1 MRKKGILF
9 TVFLFLF
16 PVVILKAQELISNKS
31 VTGVCY
37 AGNRVNRIYIPP
49 PKSFRTKSD
58 SKGGGKIF
66 VIYSGFS
73 SEPKTAVEYAVQ
85 ILESVLPSDL
95 KMTIKASWSTIS
107 SSGVL
112 GNSSITAYAAGWGID
127 AIEPNAYY
135 PVTIAEKIAG
145 KGLNGDFEADV
156 ELVLNSSAK
165 WYLATDGKTPVDKY
179 DLVTVVIHEL
189 CHGLGFFDSMNAEGS
204 VGSFG
209 LGTIPIIYD
218 KFVENLSGKKL
229 TDTIFF
235 RQNSNNLYTE
245 LISGQLYF
253 AGPLTRRHLSGNRAR
268 LYSPPIWDP
277 GSSVSHLDELRT
289 NEADALMTPFIDL
302 GEAIHDP
309 GNLTLSILG
318 DLGWINTRI
327 LHTEVKDTE
336 ENLTEIGI
344 NVTIRSDTTYDRN
357 MVGLVYSIDDFLS
370 SDTIMMSSASS
381 DDSYS
386 SLIRIPSFNLKLDY
400 YFFAADGFSRLYR
413 SPSRAEKGPYSI
425 YIGQDTIK
433 PVISHTPPEY
443 YFEKIDSVVFE
454 ATVNDNLGV
463 DTVYIEYN
471 VNSKPS
477 KYSGLKLR
485 GENEYDLRLNVG
497 PELLKGGDTLKYRI
511 VSFDNALVRNSAVSP
526 KTGYHH
532 IKIESLLPA
541 VSGYS
546 TDFSDASAD
555 FFNSG
560 FQITQPSGFNS
571 PALHSEHPYKSPE
584 EDEKNLEFSSVL
596 RHPVLFD
603 ASGLIIS
610 FRELVLVEPGEE
622 GSFYG
627 FSDFYDYV
635 IIEASKDLGKTW
647 FGLTDGYDSRYIP
660 SWENAYNS
668 GINILNS
675 SYAGKES
682 MMLEHTFY
690 PRIEDKISEG
700 ESLLIRFRLFSDP
713 YSNGWGWVIDDLNI
727 NPLVDKVEEINETG
741 LRIYPNP
748 GNGLVNILFE
758 DDNSFKPARISV
770 YNFAGNCIIREAPFD
785 DKMVVLNISG
795 FPSGLYFIV
804 INYGKVT
811 STFKYHLIRY

>member
-1 MRKKGILF
+1 MRKKGILI
-9 TVFLFLF
+9 TVFLVLF
-16 PVVILKAQELISNKS
+16 PVLILKAQELISNKS

-49 PKSFRTKSD
+49 PKSFRTMSD
-58 SKGGGKIF
+58 SKGGGKIT

-73 SEPKTAVEYAVQ
+73 SEPRTAVEYAVQ

-95 KMTIKASWSTIS
+95 KMTIKASWSKIS
-107 SSGVL
+107 NSGVL
-112 GNSSITAYAAGWGID
+112 GNSSITAYSAGWAID
-127 AIEPNAYY
+127 AIEPMVFY

-156 ELVLNSSAK
+156 ELVLNSSAR
-165 WYLATDGKTPVDKY
+165 WYLGTDGKTPVDKY

-204 VGSFG
+204 VGSYG
-209 LGTIPIIYD
+209 IGTLPIIYD

-235 RQNSNNLYTE
+235 RQNSNDLYTE

-253 AGPLTRRHLSGNRAR
+253 GGPLTRRHLSGNRAR
-268 LYSPPIWDP
+268 LYSPATWDR
-277 GSSVSHLDELRT
+277 GSSISHLDELRT
-289 NEADALMTPFIDL
+289 TGADALMTPFIDL

-336 ENLTEIGI
+336 ENLSEIGI
-344 NVTIRSDTTYDRN
+344 NVTIRSDTAYDRN
-357 MVGLVYSIDDFLS
+357 MVGLVYSLDDFLS
-370 SDTIMMSSASS
+370 CDTIMMSSAPS
-381 DDSYS
+381 DNSYS
-386 SLIRIPSFNLKLDY
+386 SLIRIPSYNLKLDY
-400 YFFAADGFSRLYR
+400 YFFAVDDFSRLYR
-413 SPSRAEKGPYSI
+413 SPSRAEKGPYTI

-443 YFEKIDSVVFE
+443 YFEKIDSVVIE
-454 ATVNDNLGV
+454 ANVNDNLGV
-463 DTVYIEYN
+463 DTVYIEYR
-471 VNSKPS
+471 VNSEPTKN
-477 KYSGLKLR
+477 SGLTLR
-485 GENEYDLRLNVG
+485 DANEYDLRLNVG
-497 PELLKGGDTLKYRI
+497 PEFLKGGDTLKYRI
-511 VSFDNALVRNSAVSP
+511 ISYDKAMARNSAVSP
-526 KTGYHH
+526 KSGFYN

-560 FQITQPSGFNS
+560 FEITQPSSFNS

-584 EDEKNLEFSSVL
+584 EDEKSLEFSSVL

-603 ASGLIIS
+603 PSGMIIS

-635 IIEASKDLGKTW
+635 IIEASKDSGKKW
-647 FGLTDGYDSRYIP
+647 FGLADGYDSRYIP

-668 GINILNS
+668 GVNILNS

-713 YSNGWGWVIDDLNI
+713 YSYGWGWVIDDLNI
-727 NPLVDKVEEINETG
+727 NPLVDKVEEMNKTG
-741 LRIYPNP
+741 IRIYPNP
-748 GNGLVNILFE
+748 GNGLVNIMFE
-758 DDNSFKPARISV
+758 DDNSFNPARISV
-770 YNFAGNCIIREAPFD
+770 YNFTGKCIIREAPFE
-785 DKMVVLNISG
+785 DKMVALNISK

-811 STFKYHLIRY
+811 STFKYHLIK

>member
-1 MRKKGILF
+1 MRIKGISI
-9 TVFLFLF
+9 TVFLILF
-16 PVVILKAQELISNKS
+16 PVLSLKAQELIPNKA

-37 AGNRVNRIYIPP
+37 AGTRVNRIYIPP

-58 SKGGGKIF
+58 SKGGGKIT

-73 SEPKTAVEYAVQ
+73 SEPKASVEYAVQ

-95 KMTIKASWSTIS
+95 KMTVKASWSRIS
-107 SSGVL
+107 NSGVL
-112 GNSSITAYAAGWGID
+112 GNSSITAFAAGWGID
-127 AIEPNAYY
+127 AIEPEVFY

-165 WYLATDGKTPVDKY
+165 WYFGTDGKTPFDKY

-189 CHGLGFFDSMNAEGS
+189 CHGLGFFDSMNAEGTI
-204 VGSFG
+204 GYYG
-209 LGTIPIIYD
+209 IGTQPIIYD

-229 TDTIFF
+229 TDTLFF
-235 RQNSNNLYTE
+235 RQNSNSLYTE

-268 LYSPPIWDP
+268 LYSPPTWDR

-289 NEADALMTPFIDL
+289 NETDALMTPFIDL

-336 ENLTEIGI
+336 ENLSEIGI
-344 NVTIRSDTTYDRN
+344 DVTIRSDTTYDRN
-357 MVGLVYSIDDFLS
+357 MVGLVYSTDDFQS
-370 SDTIMMSSASS
+370 CDTIMMSSAYS

-386 SLIRIPSFNLKLDY
+386 SLIRIPSYNIKLDY
-400 YFFAADGFSRLYR
+400 YFFTADGFSRLYR

-425 YIGQDTIK
+425 FIGQDTIK
-433 PVISHTPPEY
+433 PVISHVPPEY

-454 ATVNDNLGV
+454 ASVNDNLGI
-463 DTVYIEYN
+463 DTVYIEYK
-471 VNSKPS
+471 VNNEPS
-477 KYSGLKLR
+477 KYSGLTLQDA
-485 GENEYDLRLNVG
+485 NEYTLRLDVR
-497 PELLKGGDTLKYRI
+497 PEFLKGGDTLKYRI
-511 VSFDNALVRNSAVSP
+511 VSIDDALARNSAVSP
-526 KTGYHH
+526 RSGYHS
-532 IKIESLLPA
+532 IKIESLLPV

-560 FQITQPSGFNS
+560 FQIEQPSGFNS

-584 EDEKNLEFSSVL
+584 EDDKNLEFSSVL

-603 ASGLIIS
+603 ASGMMIT

-635 IIEASKDLGKTW
+635 ILEASKDFGKTW
-647 FGLTDGYDSRYIP
+647 FDLAEGYDSRYIP

-668 GINILNS
+668 GVNIMNS
-675 SYAGKES
+675 SYAGSES

-700 ESLLIRFRLFSDP
+700 ESFLIRFRLFSDP
-713 YSNGWGWVIDDLNI
+713 YSHGWGWVIDDLNI
-727 NPLVDKVEEINETG
+727 NPLVDKVDEINKTG
-741 LRIYPNP
+741 IRIYPNP

-758 DDNSFKPARISV
+758 DEYNLQQARVSV
-770 YNFAGNCIIREAPFD
+770 YNFAGNYIVSEAPFD

-795 FPSGLYFIV
+795 FSSGLYFIV

-811 STFKYHLIRY
+811 STFKYHLIR